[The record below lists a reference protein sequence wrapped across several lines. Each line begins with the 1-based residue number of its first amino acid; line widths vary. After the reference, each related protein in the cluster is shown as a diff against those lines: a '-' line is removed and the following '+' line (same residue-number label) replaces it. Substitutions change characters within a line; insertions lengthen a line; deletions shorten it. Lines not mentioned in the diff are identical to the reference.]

1 MRILLGAHRWRRW
14 AWVALPFALFT
25 GSALLFL
32 APGAAD
38 DSGGRLWQTRTG
50 DIVYAVATSADGALI
65 VLGSRDSTA
74 YALDRSAAR
83 LWTYPTTNAVNA
95 VAVSPDGAYVAVGSA
110 DGTLTLLSRAGRAL
124 WKRPTGAAVSAV
136 ALSAGATRVVYGA
149 GSTALSNGNLTL
161 HLLDHVGRPVGTA
174 TLSGSPRAVAITPDG
189 RRIAVGADDDSVTL
203 FDGTGKQIW
212 QQGGGDIVDGVAISR
227 DGARV
232 AAGSEDHHVYLYNG
246 VGNDLWTFAAGGPVR
261 AVAMSGDG
269 VGVRV
274 AAAVADGTV
283 DLLDGTGR
291 PVWRDATGHA
301 AYAVALSADGRVLV
315 LGLDTG
321 AAQAVDIG
329 AALAGAAS
337 GQRALDRRLAAGG
350 AAALA
355 VLVAYALY
363 VRANPRRRAV
373 AALRVAR
380 LRHGGALLWHARAS
394 YALLSPIFLLLLLF
408 NYYPSVSGL
417 YHALTEWNGVTSSF
431 VGLTN
436 FQAMVRDPYL
446 TVGIVNLLIILVA
459 GVVKTIVFPL
469 LVAELI
475 FHLRARRA
483 QYWVRTAFVIPTIVP
498 VIATILVWRF
508 IYDPNLGLAN
518 QVLRGVGLSG
528 WTHSWLGEPGWALGS
543 VIFIG
548 FPWIAALPF
557 LVLYAGLIGIP
568 GELLEAATVDGAGV
582 PRRIWSLHLPLLLGQ
597 VKLLLILIVIA
608 GVQDFSAIY
617 ILTQGGPTNSTYV
630 PALDLFQNATSGN
643 LGYASAIGVALFVV
657 IMGVTILQLRLVR
670 SAATDYSA

>member
-14 AWVALPFALFT
+14 AWGALPLALFT

-32 APGAAD
+32 TPSAAD
-38 DSGGRLWQTRTG
+38 DSGGRLWQTHIG
-50 DIVYAVATSADGALI
+50 DIVYAAAASADGALI

-74 YALDRSAAR
+74 YALDRSGAR
-83 LWTYPTTNAVNA
+83 LWTYPTANAVNA

-110 DGTLTLLSRAGRAL
+110 DGTLTLLSRAGRVL
-124 WKRPTGAAVSAV
+124 WKRTAGAAVSAV
-136 ALSAGATRVVYGA
+136 ALSAGATRVVYGV

-161 HLLDHVGRPVGTA
+161 HLLDHVGGLAGTA

-203 FDGTGKQIW
+203 FDGTGKQLW
-212 QQGGGDIVDGVAISR
+212 QQGGGDVVDGVAISR

-246 VGNDLWTFAAGGPVR
+246 AGADLWTFAAGGPVR
-261 AVAMSGDG
+261 AVAISGAG
-269 VGVRV
+269 ARV

-321 AAQAVDIG
+321 AAQAVDVG
-329 AALAGAAS
+329 AALAGAAA
-337 GQRALDRRLAAGG
+337 GQRALDRRLVAGVAAV
-350 AAALA
+350 LA

-373 AALRVAR
+373 ATRRMDR
-380 LRHGGALLWHARAS
+380 LRRGGAVLWRARAS

-408 NYYPSVSGL
+408 NYYPAASGL

-436 FQAMVRDPYL
+436 FGTMLHDGYL
-446 TVGIVNLLIILVA
+446 TVGAVNLLIILGA

-469 LVAELI
+469 LAAELI

-483 QYWVRTAFVIPTIVP
+483 QYWIRTAFVVPTIVP

-518 QVLRGVGLSG
+518 SLLRGVGLSG

-548 FPWIAALPF
+548 FPWITALPF
-557 LVLYAGLIGIP
+557 LVLYAGLISIS
-568 GELLEAATVDGAGV
+568 GELLEAATVDGANAL
-582 PRRIWSLHLPLLLGQ
+582 RRIWSLHLPLLLGQ

-608 GVQDFSAIY
+608 GIQDFSAIY

-670 SAATDYSA
+670 GAATDYSA

>member
-1 MRILLGAHRWRRW
+1 MTILLGARRRRRW
-14 AWVALPFALFT
+14 AWVALILALFT
-25 GSALLFL
+25 GSALLYP
-32 APGAAD
+32 APAD
-38 DSGGRLWQTRTG
+38 DGVGRLWQTRTG
-50 DIVYAVATSADGALI
+50 DIVYAAATSADGALI

-74 YALDRSAAR
+74 YALDRSGAR
-83 LWTYPTTNAVNA
+83 LWAYPTANAVNA

-110 DGTLTLLSRAGRAL
+110 DGTLTLLSRAGRVL
-124 WKRPTGAAVSAV
+124 WKRLAGGSVSAV
-136 ALSAGATRVVYGA
+136 ALSAGATRVVYGT

-161 HLLDHVGRPVGTA
+161 HLLDHVGRSVGTA

-203 FDGTGKQIW
+203 FDGTGAQLW
-212 QQGGGDIVDGVAISR
+212 QQGGNDAVDGVAISR

-232 AAGSEDHHVYLYNG
+232 AAGSEDHHVYLYTG
-246 VGNDLWTFAAGGPVR
+246 AGGQLWTVAAGGPVR
-261 AVAMSGDG
+261 AVAISGDG
-269 VGVRV
+269 ARI
-274 AAAVADGTV
+274 AAACADGSV
-283 DLLDGTGR
+283 DLRDGKGR
-291 PVWRDATGHA
+291 PLWRDATGHA

-321 AAQAVDIG
+321 AAQAVDVG
-329 AALAGAAS
+329 AALAGVATS
-337 GQRALDRRLAAGG
+337 QRALYLRLAAG
-350 AAALA
+350 AAAVLA
-355 VLVAYALY
+355 VLVVYALY

-373 AALRVAR
+373 AMRRMAR
-380 LRHGGALLWHARAS
+380 LRRGGALLWRARAS

-436 FQAMVRDPYL
+436 FQAMSRDQYL

-469 LVAELI
+469 VVAELI
-475 FHLRARRA
+475 FHLRAPRA

-582 PRRIWSLHLPLLLGQ
+582 ARRIWSLHLPLLLGQ

-608 GVQDFSAIY
+608 GIQDFSAIY

-630 PALDLFQNATSGN
+630 PALELFQNATSGN

-670 SAATDYSA
+670 GAATDYRA